1 MRELIIHDMLALDY
15 ILTKRI
21 VADLLAKILTLT
33 KYEYFINILG
43 LENKRQKLPCR
54 GHQQT

>member
-43 LENKRQKLPCR
+43 LENKRQKWPCR